1 MQKIIAACVA
11 GIGLGAI
18 ASLAQPGEPGV
29 RAIDHTVTEAPP
41 SSERFS
47 FYVNGRTAECE
58 LERYGDDF
66 MRAVGPQCRD
76 LPHSLA
82 EITDWNEAA
91 DGVVELARADGSVL
105 MKLAVSDGAA
115 YESFDP
121 PTPLCCWRRKTSDR
135 HSAARRRLASA

>member
-1 MQKIIAACVA
+1 MRNIIAACVA

-18 ASLAQPGEPGV
+18 ASLAQPDI
-29 RAIDHTVTEAPP
+29 RAIDHTVTGAIQT
-41 SSERFS
+41 SERFS
-47 FYVNGRTAECE
+47 FYVNGRSAECE

-76 LPHSLA
+76 LPHRLA
-82 EITDWNEAA
+82 DVTDWVEAE

-121 PTPLCCWRRKTSDR
+121 PSPLVLL
-135 HSAARRRLASA
+135 AAQD

>member
-1 MQKIIAACVA
+1 VHKIIAACVA

-18 ASLAQPGEPGV
+18 ASLAQPGETEQI
-29 RAIDHTVTEAPP
+29 ALDHTVTGAVAGAN
-41 SSERFS
+41 SERFS
-47 FYVNGRTAECE
+47 FYVNGRSADCE
-58 LERYGDDF
+58 LERFGDDL

-76 LPHSLA
+76 LPHRLA
-82 EITDWNEAA
+82 EITDWIDAE

-121 PTPLCCWRRKTSDR
+121 PTPLVLL
-135 HSAARRRLASA
+135 AAED

>member
-1 MQKIIAACVA
+1 MRKIIAACVA

-18 ASLAQPGEPGV
+18 ASLAQPGEPDV
-29 RAIDHTVTEAPP
+29 SAVDHIVTGSIAGT
-41 SSERFS
+41 ERFS
-47 FYVNGRTAECE
+47 FYVNGRSAECE
-58 LERYGDDF
+58 LERYGDDL

-76 LPHSLA
+76 LPHRLA
-82 EITDWNEAA
+82 EITDWVEAE

-121 PTPLCCWRRKTSDR
+121 PSPLVLL
-135 HSAARRRLASA
+135 AAQD